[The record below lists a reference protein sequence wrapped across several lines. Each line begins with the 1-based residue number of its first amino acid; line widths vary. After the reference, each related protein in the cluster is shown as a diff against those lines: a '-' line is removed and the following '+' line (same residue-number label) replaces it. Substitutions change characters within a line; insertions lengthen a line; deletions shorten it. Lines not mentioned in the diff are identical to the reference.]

1 MKKIEILKIK
11 ETPAE
16 ACEVVDLLDRNGVE
30 WHSVGCNNWP
40 EDYPY
45 SPKAEFR
52 IAFTSDAFLLNYRVV
67 EETVRA
73 QYGEDNEQV
82 WTDSC
87 MEFFLSP
94 DKDSDVYYNLETNCI
109 ATVLLGVRGGDVE
122 KSHASKQLL
131 ATIKRWSSLGRVPFE
146 QHVAEGE
153 WQTAFVVP
161 FEVYWH
167 HDLQSLMEEN
177 RCVMRANFYKCGDL
191 LPKPHFL
198 SWSPIDYEKPN
209 FHLPRFF
216 GEIIA
221 TNHTCKK

>member
-1 MKKIEILKIK
+1 MKTIEVLKIK

-16 ACEVVDLLDRNGVE
+16 AREVVDLLDKNGVE

-45 SPKAEFR
+45 SPRAEFR
-52 IAFTSDAFLLNYRVV
+52 IAVAPNAFLLNYRVE

-73 QYGEDNEQV
+73 QYGEDNQQV

-94 DKDSDVYYNLETNCI
+94 DKTGDVYYNLETNCI
-109 ATVLLGVRGGDVE
+109 ATVLLGVRGGGVE

-131 ATIKRWSSLGRVPFE
+131 STIKRWSSLGRKPFE
-146 QHVAEGE
+146 QRGGVDE
-153 WQTAFVVP
+153 WQTAFIVP
-161 FEVYWH
+161 FEVFWH
-167 HDLQSLMEEN
+167 HDLQSLANEE
-177 RCVMRANFYKCGDL
+177 RCVLRANFYKCGDL

-216 GEIIA
+216 GEMIV
-221 TNHTCKK
+221 TNQI